1 MQSIT
6 FSIMQTKINKV
17 RDQVISKLNKLGIEF
32 SVEDMD
38 IEKADLSA
46 KLIGYKIIASNL
58 IGCIVP
64 NFNKKRPEYLI
75 FNDKLVSHLI
85 SEGHDDA
92 YIEEHGKIWTHLFK
106 QSDFVEV
113 FKQCHT
119 I

>member
-1 MQSIT
+1 
-6 FSIMQTKINKV
+6 MQTKINKV
-17 RDQVISKLNKLGIEF
+17 RDQIVSKLNELGIEF

-38 IEKADLSA
+38 IEKEDLST
-46 KLIGYKIIASNL
+46 KLTGYKIVASNL

-64 NFNKKRPEYLI
+64 NFKNKRPEYLI

-92 YIEEHGKIWTHLFK
+92 YIEEHGKIWIHLLK
-106 QSDFVEV
+106 QSNFVEV
-113 FKQCHT
+113 FKQSHA

>member
-6 FSIMQTKINKV
+6 SSTMQTKINKV
-17 RDQVISKLNKLGIEF
+17 RDQVISKLNELGIEF

-38 IEKADLSA
+38 IEKADLSG
-46 KLIGYKIIASNL
+46 KLIGYKIVATNL
-58 IGCIVP
+58 MGCIVP
-64 NFNKKRPEYLI
+64 NFHKKRPEYLI
-75 FNDKLVSHLI
+75 FNEKLVSHLI
-85 SEGHDDA
+85 SEGYDDT
-92 YIEEHGKIWTHLFK
+92 YIEEHGKIWAHLFK